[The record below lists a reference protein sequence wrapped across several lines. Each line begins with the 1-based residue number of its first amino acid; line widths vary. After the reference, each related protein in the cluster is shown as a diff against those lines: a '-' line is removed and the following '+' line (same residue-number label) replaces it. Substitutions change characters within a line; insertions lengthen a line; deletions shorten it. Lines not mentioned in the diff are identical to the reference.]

1 MVNPPASFHLFRLRA
16 PAKSAGLGG
25 CRGWADSWGIS
36 SGLLHPRCPWAVLPW
51 EKTQCLLDCLQL
63 YRTELNISKTAAFCK
78 GTICQG
84 PALGSCPAD
93 EVCCRV
99 PAPAAWDP
107 HATASP
113 PPCSGLPASALSPL
127 QGKRCPRLPNL
138 HLKPS
143 ASHRRQ
149 GAGAS
154 PYYFSYPVTTK
165 R

>member
-16 PAKSAGLGG
+16 PAKSAMDGQTAGGSAAVFSIPGALGLFCLG
-25 CRGWADSWGIS
+25 R
-36 SGLLHPRCPWAVLPW
+36 
-51 EKTQCLLDCLQL
+51 KTQCLLDCLQL

-113 PPCSGLPASALSPL
+113 QPCPELPASVLSPL
-127 QGKRCPRLPNL
+127 QGKRCPRLPSL

>member
-1 MVNPPASFHLFRLRA
+1 MQSLPDWAGAVDEQTAGG
-16 PAKSAGLGG
+16 SAAVFSILS
-25 CRGWADSWGIS
+25 AL
-36 SGLLHPRCPWAVLPW
+36 GLLCLGRKA
-51 EKTQCLLDCLQL
+51 QCLLDCLQI

-78 GTICQG
+78 GTACQG

-93 EVCCRV
+93 EVCCHV
-99 PAPAAWDP
+99 PAPPAWDP

-113 PPCSGLPASALSPL
+113 QSFPGLPASALSPL
-127 QGKRCPRLPNL
+127 QGKSCPRLPNL

-143 ASHRRQ
+143 ASHRGQ

-154 PYYFSYPVTTK
+154 PYYFSYPVTK